1 MRFTV
6 LLFLLICVPLA
17 VHAQENG
24 DGKSD
29 PVRDIRILCQ
39 QLTAYHN
46 DGSVDYVPE
55 TDVMGRKV
63 APADLEAAIDP
74 VQLNYPIKM
83 AITLD
88 EAKQYN
94 LLPTIGY
101 TPRMFVGFVEL
112 HKDGS
117 VYFDGKRVNQ
127 PQTQFLCDAD
137 ALPPTTKTIQKGTPQ
152 TRRPI
157 KHISNQ
163 N

>member
-6 LLFLLICVPLA
+6 LLFLLLLSSPMA
-17 VHAQENG
+17 KAEENG
-24 DGKSD
+24 GVKGD
-29 PVRDIRILCQ
+29 PARDIRFLCQ
-39 QLTAYHN
+39 QLIAYHS
-46 DGSVDYVPE
+46 DGSADYVPE
-55 TDVMGRKV
+55 TDVEGRKV
-63 APADLEAAIDP
+63 APADLDPGIDP

-101 TPRMFVGFVEL
+101 TPRMFVGLVEL
-112 HKDGS
+112 HENGS

-127 PQTQFLCDAD
+127 PQTQFLCDDA
-137 ALPPTTKTIQKGTPQ
+137 ALPAKRTIEKGVPQ
-152 TRRPI
+152 RRNPI
-157 KHISNQ
+157 KHIHNH